1 MDAEQK
7 KRIIKRY
14 IKEKS
19 VRPEDVNLG
28 DDALA
33 PYAALDKLLDH
44 IDANNHGLFDFATL
58 EADVD
63 QWKKY
68 TNILD
73 YATKF
78 ALGSP
83 PALTQTKERSADFGL
98 QYWRNARDIRALP
111 KDNYYA
117 RPTSKPAAA
126 DADLTT
132 TINNSREKLYALTLT
147 FPGAIVFNASDI
159 AQVTTR
165 ITTLN
170 EQIKPL
176 AENNPQRAILQKQLN
191 ILTDLNKINQL
202 ERISIPQNN
211 GPALTYCTLAESA
224 GGVTEKVS
232 LISLAKVKTQLGNI
246 NARNDLNVDNYNTDR
261 SQFKLSTE
269 AIIKLPKHGK
279 IKEVQREAIALNI
292 SRLMGLDTTSSTMI
306 SYNGHPA
313 LFVPFDDI
321 RLLGDFTSGKTFS
334 AGLGISGQTYTHYS
348 TVKPV
353 GEGIQ
358 GDRFVN
364 DFGNSLALFY
374 LCSDTDAVGGYCQ
387 NKALRDSKSLFIF
400 DQVIMDSDKFTL
412 DSRLSLQPDQFIMKH
427 TRHGQGR
434 NRTLIED
441 SSLITKYAS
450 IMQLK
455 DMGGKI
461 IQYVN
466 HVAWAHHNKA
476 EEIKAQLRGVLAA
489 DVRGRLNDEL
499 KDIEILENDA
509 ATIKTK
515 IEARINKIDE
525 VLPKSFGVVSSD
537 EVRQTLILEKL
548 LHNPVLFSDDG
559 RPYKNPWT
567 SRHTNPALTITDLAN
582 GGVEIT
588 FNSKVSPEMIN
599 FIKRQGGAD
608 SLTITSPKVIT
619 ISKAHLNA
627 LSERM
632 LHPENN
638 LNLAPNTDYLATN
651 DLAMIKEAYGKGHRT
666 KIISA
671 VTAYKTE
678 MSDGENT
685 PADKIAAIIKTEAEL
700 KEYIRTAK
708 DKGLGM
714 HVLKKFYFDA
724 QQKLQKLMNPV
735 QIPANLN
742 QAFSA
747 ALKLDRVAEFNA
759 VVREAVTHN
768 KLNEAQFT
776 GFLTSCIQKE
786 ALAANYSEGVRQSQA
801 LSIDAQRVI
810 QHVQLPPAPI
820 IVRLE
825 AHEHHV
831 NALAHIDPLAVLEA
845 NLRAE
850 HNVLF
855 AQPIVVQAPSS
866 QTAIENEH
874 RIAEVTVRIT

>member
-19 VRPEDVNLG
+19 VKPADVNLG
-28 DDALA
+28 DDALV
-33 PYAALDKLLDH
+33 PYAALDGLLDH
-44 IDANNHGLFDFATL
+44 IDLNNRGLFDFAAL
-58 EADVD
+58 EADAD
-63 QWKKY
+63 QWKKF

-73 YATKF
+73 YSTKF
-78 ALGSP
+78 TPGSP
-83 PALTQTKERSADFGL
+83 PTLTQTKERSADFGL
-98 QYWRNARDIRALP
+98 QYWRNARDISALP

-117 RPTSKPAAA
+117 RPTSKPVAA
-126 DADLTT
+126 DADLTAR
-132 TINNSREKLYALTLT
+132 IQGSRIKLYALTQT
-147 FPGAIVFNASDI
+147 FPGATVFNASDI
-159 AQVTTR
+159 AQVNTR
-165 ITTLN
+165 ISALN

-176 AENNPQRAILQKQLN
+176 LDNDPQKAILQKRLN
-191 ILTDLNKINQL
+191 ILIDLNKINQL

-246 NARNDLNVDNYNTDR
+246 NARDDLTVDNYNNDR
-261 SQFKLSTE
+261 AQFKLSTE
-269 AIIKLPKHGK
+269 AIIKLPKHGN
-279 IKEVQREAIALNI
+279 IKEVQREAMALNI
-292 SRLMGLDTTSSTMI
+292 SRLMGLDTASSTTI
-306 SYNGHPA
+306 SHNGHPA
-313 LFVPFDDI
+313 MFVPFDDI
-321 RLLGDFTSGKTFS
+321 RLLSDFSSGKTFT

-348 TVKPV
+348 TIKPV
-353 GEGIQ
+353 GEGMQ

-387 NKALRDSKSLFIF
+387 NKALRNSRDLFIF
-400 DQVIMDSDKFTL
+400 DQVVMDSDKFIL

-434 NRTLIED
+434 NRTIIED
-441 SSLITKYAS
+441 SSMITKYAS
-450 IMQLK
+450 LMQLK

-461 IQYVN
+461 IQYAN
-466 HVAWAHHNKA
+466 HVAWVHHNKA
-476 EEIKAQLRGVLAA
+476 EEIKGQLRGVLTP
-489 DVRGRLNDEL
+489 DVRARLNEEL
-499 KDIEILENDA
+499 KDVEILENDA
-509 ATIKTK
+509 NTIKTK
-515 IEARINKIDE
+515 IEARINKINE
-525 VLPKSFGVVSSD
+525 VLPKTTGAVSSD

-567 SRHTNPALTITDLAN
+567 TRQANPALTINDLAN
-582 GGVEIT
+582 GNVQIT
-588 FNSKVSPEMIN
+588 FDSKVSPEMVN
-599 FIKRQGGAD
+599 FIKRQGGGN

-627 LSERM
+627 LSEGM

-638 LNLAPNTDYLATN
+638 LNLAPNTNYLATN

-666 KIISA
+666 RIIDA
-671 VTAYKTE
+671 VTAYKAE
-678 MSDGENT
+678 MNDGENT
-685 PADKIAAIIKTEAEL
+685 PDDKIAAMIKTETDL

-714 HVLKKFYFDA
+714 HVLKKFYFDE
-724 QQKLQKLMNPV
+724 QQELQKLMNPA

-742 QAFSA
+742 QAFAA

-759 VVREAVTHN
+759 VVREAVAHN
-768 KLNEAQFT
+768 KLNDAQFT
-776 GFLTSCIQKE
+776 GFLTACIQKE
-786 ALAANYSEGVRQSQA
+786 GLATNHTEAVRQSQA
-801 LSIDAQRVI
+801 LSLDAQRVI

-820 IVRLE
+820 IVQLE
-825 AHEHHV
+825 AHAPVV
-831 NALAHIDPLAVLEA
+831 NALAHVDPLAALEA
-845 NLRAE
+845 DLMAE
-850 HNVLF
+850 HDVLI
-855 AQPIVVQAPSS
+855 AQPIVQIPST
-866 QTAIENEH
+866 QTVVEHEH
-874 RIAEVTVRIT
+874 RVEEITVRIS